1 MILMQ
6 RLIAQVEQ
14 KCQIPRPAPKPQQGA
29 LPLPS
34 SLDKSSL
41 DRQPSRVEDLNSLV
55 PEGAPKLSTPSPDPN
70 VSMWP
75 PTRSKGSARNYCS
88 TLDLC
93 ATSSFTPNNVCL
105 KLCLPLEFA
114 LCLAERKGHTIMQAN
129 GVSGEAWLVYISAGS
144 PCMQGR
150 RERAALHQLRHCL
163 WVISCI
169 FYIP

>member
-1 MILMQ
+1 MLLMQ

-70 VSMWP
+70 VSMRP
-75 PTRSKGSARNYCS
+75 PTRSEGFARAKCS
-88 TLDLC
+88 TSDYCL
-93 ATSSFTPNNVCL
+93 TSSFRPTYAYL
-105 KLCLPLEFA
+105 ELCLPLACA
-114 LCLAERKGHTIMQAN
+114 LCLAERKGHIGQ
-129 GVSGEAWLVYISAGS
+129 
-144 PCMQGR
+144 
-150 RERAALHQLRHCL
+150 
-163 WVISCI
+163 
-169 FYIP
+169 